1 MKKLVMLALTILPL
15 LFIANTK
22 IAGKAGSSQ
31 PWPSSPTQNKL
42 SGPSRPA
49 MVNKGAIMAKALSLA
64 VPFVKNVGQFDA
76 AVKYAADLFAGRF
89 FLTGNELVYSLVK
102 REGKKAVRPDRLRQ
116 QVEPEQKVPGKGLA
130 FRECFIDKKGLKI
143 DFKISGKQQAT
154 TKVSYFKGNDASK
167 WRSNVPSYQS
177 VSLGEVYPGIEVK
190 LKASGKNVEKIFYV
204 SPQGNVADIKIGVAG
219 VAGFKIDKDGR
230 LIFKNSLGEL
240 AMRAPIAWQEI
251 AGERYE
257 VKTGYRLL
265 GGNVYGFSAPVN
277 YDREYPLVIDPE
289 LDTLL
294 ASMRLGGTYQDEI
307 TSMCLDDSGYVYVC
321 GFTSSSD
328 FPTVPGAF
336 NETKAGMT
344 DAFVAKLSKD
354 LSALMSSTLLGGS
367 NGDMAIGIKLDDL
380 LNVYLWGST
389 LSADFPTT
397 PEAFDQTHEEGNPHL
412 DAFLCKLNNDLTGL
426 LGSTFLGG
434 SGYEYC
440 SALSVDHS
448 GDVFVCGK
456 TCSPDFPT
464 SEGAYDRHY
473 DWTYPY
479 DGDAFIS
486 RLDGNLTVLRSSTFL
501 GGSLTDGI
509 NALALDGTGN
519 VFVIGETISKDFPTS
534 EGAFRTVS
542 PSDSY
547 NVFVTKTDGMLGKIL
562 ASTYLGGNT
571 YTFKNSIALSGS
583 GDVYICGD
591 SPWGASLPF
600 PSGNPFFG
608 TNGYSAAFVCKF
620 NGDLS
625 KLFAGAYL
633 GGRMFEFGCQLALD
647 PAGDVYLSGFTNSDD
662 FPTTVGAYD
671 RSYIGGKI
679 EESYQ
684 YQNAYIAKLD
694 SSLTFLLGSTFF
706 GGSGVDKA
714 NIGSIAADG
723 LGNIFLVGGS
733 SQDDFPVTSGTYTS
747 PAGGNEDCFICR
759 LGSGSTRLT
768 VTSPDGGEVWVQGD
782 AHDITWWRADNTS
795 PFVRIEV
802 SSDRGSSWSDVT
814 ASTEN
819 SGKYHWTI
827 PDIPSLNCLVR
838 VSDAA
843 QPAVMDT
850 SNSVFAILMHLELQA
865 ERHELRS
872 FSILRHIG
880 KICFQA
886 GNPSVDVERYKL
898 LRRKSS
904 SDYDFFRNV
913 LPSELKNNQF
923 EIEDRYLE
931 KNLKYTYRVEAF
943 NAEGKLVGYS
953 DEKTI

>member
-1 MKKLVMLALTILPL
+1 
-15 LFIANTK
+15 LFKGTEK
-22 IAGKAGSSQ
+22 
-31 PWPSSPTQNKL
+31 
-42 SGPSRPA
+42 
-49 MVNKGAIMAKALSLA
+49 KGARSGKFGRTAE
-64 VPFVKNVGQFDA
+64 PQENVA
-76 AVKYAADLFAGRF
+76 
-89 FLTGNELVYSLVK
+89 
-102 REGKKAVRPDRLRQ
+102 
-116 QVEPEQKVPGKGLA
+116 GKGLA
-130 FRECFIDKKGLKI
+130 FKEFFVDKKGAKI
-143 DFKISGKQQAT
+143 DLKSSGEQQAET
-154 TKVSYFKGNDASK
+154 VVSYFKGNDPGK
-167 WRSNVPSYQS
+167 WRSGLASYQS
-177 VSLGEVYPGIEVK
+177 VSLGEIYPGIAVK
-190 LKASGKNVEKIFYV
+190 LKASGKNVEKMFYI
-204 SPQGNVADIKIGVAG
+204 SPNSDVADIKIGVAG
-219 VAGFKIDKDGR
+219 VTGLEIDKEGR
-230 LIFKNSLGEL
+230 LVFKNSLGDL
-240 AMRAPIAWQEI
+240 AMRTPIAWQEI
-251 AGERYE
+251 DGRRRE
-257 VKTGYRLL
+257 VKIGYRLF
-265 GGNVYGFSAPVN
+265 GGNEYGFSAQVN
-277 YDREYPLVIDPE
+277 FDKTHTLVIDPE
-289 LDTLL
+289 LDTIL

-307 TSMCLDDSGYVYVC
+307 TSMGLDDSGNVYIC

-367 NGDMAIGIKLDDL
+367 NEDMAIGIKLDDL

-397 PEAFDQTHEEGNPHL
+397 PEAFDQTHEEGNPHF

-547 NVFVTKTDGMLGKIL
+547 NVFVTKMDGMLGKIL

-600 PSGNPFFG
+600 PSGSPFFG

-625 KLFAGAYL
+625 KLLAGAYL

-647 PAGDVYLSGFTNSDD
+647 PAGDVYLSGYTNSDD
-662 FPTTVGAYD
+662 FPTTIGAYD
-671 RSYIGGKI
+671 RSYTGGRI
-679 EESYQ
+679 EQSYQ

-706 GGSGVDKA
+706 GGSGGDKA

-747 PAGGNEDCFICR
+747 PAGGNEDCFISR
-759 LGSGSTRLT
+759 LGSGSTRLA
-768 VTSPDGGEVWVQGD
+768 VTSPDGGEAWVEGD
-782 AHDITWWRADNTS
+782 VHDITWWHADGTC
-795 PFVRIEV
+795 PFVKIEV
-802 SSDRGSSWSDVT
+802 SSDRGSSWSNVT

-819 SGKYHWTI
+819 SGKYRWTI

-904 SDYDFFRNV
+904 SDYEFFKNV

-931 KNLKYTYRVEAF
+931 KNLKYTYMVEAF